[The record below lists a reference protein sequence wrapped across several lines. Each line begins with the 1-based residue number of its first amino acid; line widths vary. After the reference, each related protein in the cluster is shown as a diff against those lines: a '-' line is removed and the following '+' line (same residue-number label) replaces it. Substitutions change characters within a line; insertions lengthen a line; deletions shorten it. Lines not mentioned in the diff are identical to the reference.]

1 MNKDRKE
8 KTMRFYTTPMNLNK
22 RSNEKSGKTHRS
34 VSNKGIQKCTSLNG
48 NSVKMRDGLDRVTKN
63 PKKQIIKLGKL
74 MGCDMRISTP
84 IDGSTSDERHN
95 VINRKGLSVRVHR
108 LIYQRCT
115 KSRGHYCWSN
125 DILLTL
131 YPTPHILSVGINRV
145 DREVRIELSNQ
156 SNSRRMLNL

>member
-1 MNKDRKE
+1 MYKNQKE
-8 KTMRFYTTPMNLNK
+8 KTMSFCTTPMNLNK
-22 RSNEKSGKTHRS
+22 RSNEKSRKTHRS
-34 VSNKGIQKCTSLNG
+34 IGNKSIQKCTSLNG
-48 NSVKMRDGLDRVTKN
+48 NSVKMRDGLDRVTRN
-63 PKKQIIKLGKL
+63 SEKQIIELGKL

-84 IDGSTSDERHN
+84 IDSSTSDERHN
-95 VINRKGLSVRVHR
+95 VINRKGLSVRVHN

-125 DILLTL
+125 DILVTL

-156 SNSRRMLNL
+156 SNSRMMLNL